1 LFHGC
6 IFVGAVNIGFGLEAW
21 GTLFVVFFLSSPY
34 EGKLCCVEAGTR
46 GVMVEFFKLKHGRSK
61 HVFLFIF

>member
-1 LFHGC
+1 MHLCWGC
-6 IFVGAVNIGFGLEAW
+6 KYWFWLGSLGDSICG
-21 GTLFVVFFLSSPY
+21 FLSSPY

-61 HVFLFIF
+61 HVFVFIF